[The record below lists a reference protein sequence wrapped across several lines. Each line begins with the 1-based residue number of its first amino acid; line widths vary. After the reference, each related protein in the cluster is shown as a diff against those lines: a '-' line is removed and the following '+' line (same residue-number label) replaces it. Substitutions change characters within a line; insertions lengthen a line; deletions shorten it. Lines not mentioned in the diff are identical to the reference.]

1 MPTRSRS
8 APPENKPSIGLEDV
22 LPHLQ
27 TTLFITGAF
36 IVAWSWDLVVYAI
49 SHVWFGEHPLDNQLA
64 FGNQHAPKYLW
75 VLLLQYLG
83 VCGGAAVLSDRY
95 RRRGNDAAVM
105 AIEFFP
111 SPVFAGKLMAYL
123 VQFQLKPLHQAL
135 LNLAATW
142 FAAFLAHL
150 ASSSSSSNTS
160 TTTTTTTEPPHPEN
174 TIGFW
179 QRTGLIVRDTLGFGL
194 GIAWNVFLAE
204 FGPDDYSQ
212 LNTMHFLALVA
223 YLLLVLV
230 MALKLA
236 AMVPD
241 NPMTLWERHL
251 SLLAFAMY
259 VVCGFTLVG
268 FLNTLLGDGW
278 VGSLQSFGIVLVV
291 AVLAATM
298 VAVADLDGILANGE
312 DQGGGYDEESNS
324 WQYKSSKF
332 GPFGGILNCLIFVPC
347 VWCCCPWIPLL
358 ILLAG
363 MTESVGVKDHWFR
376 LIAMVAGLA
385 SSIEGSSMLTSATDA
400 LAAMLGICGTKHC
413 YDPWMFVLLQVGV
426 AIGCTILLLP
436 LIAPFSPSSSTPH
449 EIPDLQ
455 SYFPNE
461 PPLSNYA
468 EAMIIPTLIPSPSA
482 PTEDQPLLYSV
493 PPPPMAPPPT
503 HNPSYDPNRM

>member
-1 MPTRSRS
+1 MPSRSRS
-8 APPENKPSIGLEDV
+8 DPPQNKPSIGLEAV

-36 IVAWSWDLVVYAI
+36 CVAWAWDLVVYAI
-49 SHVWFGEHPLDNQLA
+49 SHVWFGEDPMDNQLA
-64 FGNQHAPKYLW
+64 FGNQHAPKQLW

-95 RRRGNDAAVM
+95 RRRGDDAAVM

-111 SPVFAGKLMAYL
+111 SPIFAGKLMAYL
-123 VQFQLKPLHQAL
+123 AQFQLPPLHQAL

-142 FAAFLAHL
+142 FSAFLAQL
-150 ASSSSSSNTS
+150 ASSGPQDESS
-160 TTTTTTTEPPHPEN
+160 
-174 TIGFW
+174 IGFW
-179 QRTGLIVRDTLGFGL
+179 QRTGLIIRDTLGFGL
-194 GIAWNVFLAE
+194 GIAWNVLLAE

-212 LNTMHFLALVA
+212 LNVMHFLALVT

-230 MALKLA
+230 IALKLA

-241 NPMTLWERHL
+241 NPVTIWERHL
-251 SLLAFAMY
+251 SLMAFSMY

-278 VGSLQSFGIVLVV
+278 WGSLESLGIVLV
-291 AVLAATM
+291 LAALMSTM
-298 VAVADLDGILANGE
+298 VAVADLDGMLLADEE
-312 DQGGGYDEESNS
+312 DGQGTSYDEERHS

-363 MTESVGVKDHWFR
+363 ITESVSVKEHWFR

-400 LAAMLGICGTKHC
+400 LAAMLGVCGHKHC
-413 YDPWMFVLLQVGV
+413 YNPWMFVLLQVGV
-426 AIGCTILLLP
+426 AVGCTVVLLP
-436 LIAPFSPSSSTPH
+436 LIAPFSPSSSTPN
-449 EIPDLQ
+449 ETPALQ
-455 SYFPNE
+455 SSSSPAE
-461 PPLSNYA
+461 PSFST
-468 EAMIIPTLIPSPSA
+468 IPPPPPIPSPSA
-482 PTEDQPLLYSV
+482 PTENQPLLYSV
-493 PPPPMAPPPT
+493 PPPMAPPPA
-503 HNPSYDPNRM
+503 HNPSYNPNLM